1 MWDPGSSTLQEIC
14 DGIAT
19 RRERHRGRHC
29 DVAAVAPRFR
39 MTAASP
45 IASAIVIGAGPA
57 GCSCA
62 SWLAQQ
68 GVGATLI
75 ESAPAPAPL
84 LARLDLRQDWVLGN
98 PGVSTA
104 ELARRYREH
113 IGVIEDV
120 QLRCGVRIERAE
132 SLSGQ
137 RKRLRLSDGSVVEG
151 AALVFATGLRP
162 RPHAWTSP
170 GTRPPH
176 DAIDLTVQ
184 RAAWRDRRVLL
195 LGGGD
200 NAVENTLYLLEHGNA
215 VVLWSRS
222 ALRARPSF
230 QERLAHDGRAVLR
243 LDTPLPAAITPA
255 GDGWHV
261 SSAAHGDERYD
272 EVAVL
277 FGFEPDDG
285 AWEVLRASAAWRA
298 AGWPD
303 LPMSSADEM
312 AHHGLFLAG
321 DASQRLHPC
330 IQTALAD
337 GVTASKQVLQ
347 WLSTPES

>member
-1 MWDPGSSTLQEIC
+1 MN
-14 DGIAT
+14 
-19 RRERHRGRHC
+19 
-29 DVAAVAPRFR
+29 
-39 MTAASP
+39 AASP

-68 GVGATLI
+68 GVAATLI

-84 LARLDLRQDWVLGN
+84 LARLDLRQDWVLGS
-98 PGVSTA
+98 PGISTA

-132 SLSGQ
+132 SLSAQ

-151 AALVFATGLRP
+151 AALVFATGLGGGGEGWG
-162 RPHAWTSP
+162 PHAWRGP
-170 GTRPPH
+170 GARQPH
-176 DAIDLTVQ
+176 DAIDLTVA

-215 VVLWSRS
+215 VVLWTRS

-243 LDTPLPAAITPA
+243 LDTPLPTAITPA

-285 AWEVLRASAAWRA
+285 AWDLLRASPAWRA
-298 AGWPD
+298 ARWPD
-303 LPMSSADEM
+303 LPLSSADAM
-312 AHHGLFLAG
+312 AEHGLFLAG
-321 DASQRLHPC
+321 DVSQRLHPC

>member
-1 MWDPGSSTLQEIC
+1 MN
-14 DGIAT
+14 
-19 RRERHRGRHC
+19 
-29 DVAAVAPRFR
+29 
-39 MTAASP
+39 AASSM
-45 IASAIVIGAGPA
+45 ASAIVIGAGPA

-68 GVGATLI
+68 GVAATLV

-84 LARLDLRQDWVLGN
+84 LSRLALKQDWVLGS
-98 PGVSTA
+98 PGISTA

-113 IGVIEDV
+113 IAVIDDV
-120 QLRCGVRIERAE
+120 QLRCGVQVTGAE
-132 SLSGQ
+132 SLSAR

-162 RPHAWTSP
+162 RPPAWMSRGACQT
-170 GTRPPH
+170 H
-176 DAIDLTVQ
+176 DAIDLTVE
-184 RAAWRDRRVLL
+184 REAWRDRRVLL

-200 NAVENTLYLLEHGNA
+200 NAVENALYLMDRGNA

-230 QERLAHDGRAVLR
+230 QERLAQDGRAVTR
-243 LDTPLPAAITPA
+243 LDTPLPTAITRA
-255 GDGWHV
+255 DDGWHV

-285 AWEVLRASAAWRA
+285 AWEVLRTSPAWRA

-303 LPMSSADEM
+303 LPLSRAERM
-312 AHHGLFLAG
+312 AGQGLFLAG
-321 DASQRLHPC
+321 DVSQRLHPC

-347 WLSTPES
+347 WLSSRES

>member
-1 MWDPGSSTLQEIC
+1 MWVPNSSTLRNVR

-19 RRERHRGRHC
+19 NCERHRRRHC
-29 DVAAVAPRFR
+29 DVAAAAQRFR
-39 MTAASP
+39 MNAGPSV
-45 IASAIVIGAGPA
+45 ASAIVVGAGPA

-68 GVGATLI
+68 GVPATLI
-75 ESAPAPAPL
+75 ESAAAPAPL
-84 LARLDLRQDWVLGN
+84 LSRLDLRQDWVLGS
-98 PGVSTA
+98 PGISTA

-113 IGVIEDV
+113 IAVIEDV
-120 QLRCGVRIERAE
+120 QLRCGVTIAHVEA
-132 SLSGQ
+132 LSAQ

-162 RPHAWTSP
+162 RRHAWMSH
-170 GTRPPH
+170 GVRPPH
-176 DAIDLTVQ
+176 DAIDLTVE
-184 RAAWRDRRVLL
+184 RGAWRDRRVLL

-200 NAVENTLYLLEHGNA
+200 NAVENALFLLEHGNA
-215 VVLWSRS
+215 VVLSSRS
-222 ALRARPSF
+222 GLRARPSF
-230 QERLAHDGRAVLR
+230 QERLAHDGRAVMR
-243 LDTPLPAAITPA
+243 LDTPLPTAITRD
-255 GDGWHV
+255 GDGWRV

-298 AGWPD
+298 AGWPGLGLSRAPD
-303 LPMSSADEM
+303 LASA
-312 AHHGLFLAG
+312 GLFLAG
-321 DASQRLHPC
+321 DVSQRLHPC

-347 WLSTPES
+347 WLASRES